1 MEEKDVTKTEL
12 KKVAKELNEQL
23 GLEPPILVD
32 LKASALKVKVV
43 EAATLIDP
51 KEDTFS
57 DAAWEILEALG
68 ACARPES
75 EEVED
80 DTNADDVEEEEEVE
94 DDEEEEVEEDEPE
107 EEEADED
114 AEATEDVEGAAADV
128 AVEEALVSTL
138 ASDFKEAK
146 KLIDL
151 KKLVQEWDIFSEI
164 DIAAPCYAGLSGP
177 RKLRTDMLECMP
189 EEVRN
194 QIEPKPV
201 PKAEKAE
208 KGAKGPKEKKAKA
221 TKGPGVISTIVE
233 AIEGAGKEGIT
244 KDEILKKLVA
254 VFPERSSESMKKT
267 IWVQVP
273 SRISK
278 EKFKVGVIDGRYFKE

>member
-12 KKVAKELNEQL
+12 KKVAKELNDQL
-23 GLEPPILVD
+23 GLEPPILLD

-51 KEDTFS
+51 KEDAFS

-80 DTNADDVEEEEEVE
+80 DTNADDVEEDE
-94 DDEEEEVEEDEPE
+94 DEDEDEPE

-177 RKLRTDMLECMP
+177 RKLRADMLECMP

-201 PKAEKAE
+201 AKIEKAP
-208 KGAKGPKEKKAKA
+208 GAEGTKRGPVGGKPKWQHMCE
-221 TKGPGVISTIVE
+221 IIVE
-233 AIEGAGKEGIT
+233 NPKITVDEAIVKMTERGASMSRNVVSIYIR
-244 KDEILKKLVA
+244 EIGYTLSLV
-254 VFPERSSESMKKT
+254 K
-267 IWVQVP
+267 
-273 SRISK
+273 
-278 EKFKVGVIDGRYFKE
+278 